1 MGTGTV
7 LCMRAHHALP
17 HGQRESKNP
26 VDSTGVQKGRQ
37 SIMTKCNHNSDMG
50 NKGGSFPYK
59 KSCAVQEMAS
69 LTAEACLPENSKWR
83 DQPKITGA
91 TAEIL
96 SIRISASRMN

>member
-50 NKGGSFPYK
+50 NKGGSFPYQ

-69 LTAEACLPENSKWR
+69 LTAEACLPGES
-83 DQPKITGA
+83 QSGA
-91 TAEIL
+91 ISQKLPGLPRRSSVSAFQ
-96 SIRISASRMN
+96 SIA